1 MDLNTLIDSFV
12 YAVNSTPRESM
23 LQEDVPA
30 FLRDGDPDKLG
41 YLRWNICKAD
51 FKCLIDAFGQKVA
64 RRLPSSYYSFISRY
78 AFPAFQLG
86 PIFFFG
92 NTGDDT
98 KWELS
103 RRIFKDEF
111 MSSRLLQS
119 WYLQI
124 GNPHKYNNDPIC
136 FDTKKGTECPIVQI
150 DHEEIL
156 CNSRIKVIREI
167 APSFRNFVQDFIGEI
182 DG

>member
-1 MDLNTLIDSFV
+1 MDPNILIDSFV
-12 YAVNSTPRESM
+12 ETINSTSRESL

-30 FLRDGDPDKLG
+30 FLREGDPDEYG
-41 YLRWNICKAD
+41 YFNWKVCKTD
-51 FKCLIDAFGQKVA
+51 CRKWIDPFEQKVA
-64 RRLPSSYYSFISRY
+64 KRLPSSYRSFISRY

-92 NTGDDT
+92 NTGDDF

-103 RRIFKDEF
+103 KRIFKDEF

-124 GNPHKYNNDPIC
+124 GNPHKFNYDPIC
-136 FDTKKGTECPIVQI
+136 FDTKKGMECPIVQI
-150 DHEEIL
+150 DHEELL

-167 APSFRNFVQDFIGEI
+167 APSFSKFVQDFVGWSN
-182 DG
+182 